1 MKRFDLL
8 LEEYLAARGSAQ
20 KQHRS
25 ILTRFLVFLRE
36 RGVGD
41 IREIGDAHIAA
52 YLHALAGQRT
62 RHQTLLSPVTRATF
76 ASVVK
81 VFLGFLQKRKVIFQ
95 APEVPIPRVEK
106 LPRGML
112 SVSEARRLV
121 EAPPLTTAT
130 GVRDRAALE
139 VLYGSGLRAG
149 ECSRLDIADLDLHA
163 GTVFVRDGKGRKD
176 RVVPLTPPARA
187 ALAMYLAKAR
197 PELVRDARHPALFVS
212 WRTQGRLTI
221 AGLQMLVRA
230 NGRRAGISRSL
241 STHILRHACATH
253 MLQGGASA
261 KHIQE
266 ILGHKSL
273 RSTMIYTRV
282 EPGDLRA
289 MLRKAHPRE
298 RR

>member
-8 LEEYLAARGSAQ
+8 LEEYLKVRRSAHAS
-20 KQHRS
+20 HRC
-25 ILTRFLVFLRE
+25 ILTRFLVLLRE
-36 RGVGD
+36 MGVSD
-41 IREIGDAHIAA
+41 IRGIGDAHIAA
-52 YLHALAGQRT
+52 YLHDLAGQRT
-62 RHQTLLSPVTRATF
+62 RRHTLLSPVTRASYAT
-76 ASVVK
+76 VVK
-81 VFLGFLQKRKVIFQ
+81 VFLGFLQKRKVILR

-121 EAPPLTTAT
+121 EAPPLSTAT
-130 GVRDRAALE
+130 GVRDRAVLE

-149 ECSRLDIADLDLHA
+149 ECSRLDIADVDLHA

-176 RVVPLTPPARA
+176 RVVPLTPHARA

-197 PELVRDARHPALFVS
+197 PELAVDSRHPAFFVS

-221 AGLQMLVRA
+221 HGLQMLVRA
-230 NGRRAGISRSL
+230 NGKRAGISRSL

-253 MLQGGASA
+253 MLQGGASV
-261 KHIQE
+261 KHVQE
-266 ILGHKSL
+266 LLGHKSL

-282 EPGDLRA
+282 ESGDLRA
-289 MLRKAHPRE
+289 MIRKAHPR
-298 RR
+298 R